1 MKKTKHLNG
10 KRGTRDL
17 ILKSAEKL
25 FAQKGFELTTVREI
39 AENSGANIA
48 MIYYYFKTKEGL
60 HKEILEE
67 SFRNLSLSLKEGLD
81 RNKESEEKIYDIIRI
96 YITFLHTHK
105 NLHRIILRETVSRSG
120 HIEMIVKRYISK
132 NFNIVHNVIREGV
145 QQGFFRKQ
153 DTALSTFS
161 LIGMILYYFTYE
173 PIFTRLISPEK
184 RKKPITEYLPDHI
197 FDLFME
203 GVRK

>member
-1 MKKTKHLNG
+1 MRKTKRVNV
-10 KRGTRDL
+10 KKDTRDL

-25 FAQKGFELTTVREI
+25 FAQKGFEVTTVREI
-39 AENSGANIA
+39 AEDSGANIA

-60 HKEILEE
+60 HKEILED
-67 SFRNLSLSLKEGLD
+67 SLRHLSISLKEGLD
-81 RNKESEEKIYDIIRI
+81 QSKESEEKIYDIIKI
-96 YITFLHTHK
+96 YITFLHSHK

-120 HIEMIVKRYISK
+120 HIDMIVKKYISK
-132 NFNIVHNVIREGV
+132 NFNIVHKVIKEGV
-145 QQGFFRKQ
+145 RQRSFRKQ
-153 DTALSTFS
+153 DTVLSTFS

-184 RKKPITEYLPDHI
+184 RKKPVTEYLPDHI

-203 GVRK
+203 GMKK